1 MPATQSLKLL
11 HVRTRQQWRQWL
23 ESSHESESE
32 IWLVF
37 HKAHSR
43 VDCISYEDAIEEAL
57 CFGWIDSLVKRLD
70 EQRYGRKFTPRKLNS
85 RWSSLN
91 RRRYAR
97 LKAMGLLTTARLAK
111 PPTNR
116 TGDAPRPAPTNITSY
131 IKTKLKTQSH
141 AWLNFSQLSPS
152 CRRQYI
158 AWIDSAKKQETK
170 QRRLTE
176 ALQLLSAGKKL
187 GLK

>member
-1 MPATQSLKLL
+1 MAEARSLKLL
-11 HVRTRQQWRQWL
+11 EVRTRQQWRRWL

-43 VDCISYEDAIEEAL
+43 VDSISYEDAVDEAL

-70 EQRYGRKFTPRKLNS
+70 EQRYGRKFTPRKLDS

-91 RRRYAR
+91 RRRYAK
-97 LKAMGLLTTARLAK
+97 LKTMGLLTTAGLARA
-111 PPTNR
+111 PTDR
-116 TGDAPRPAPTNITSY
+116 SGDAPRPDPASIPSY
-131 IKTKLKTQSH
+131 IKTALKNQSQ
-141 AWLNFSQLSPS
+141 AWLNFNKLSPS

-170 QRRLTE
+170 QRRLAE
-176 ALQLLSAGKKL
+176 AVQLLSAGKKL
-187 GLK
+187 GWK